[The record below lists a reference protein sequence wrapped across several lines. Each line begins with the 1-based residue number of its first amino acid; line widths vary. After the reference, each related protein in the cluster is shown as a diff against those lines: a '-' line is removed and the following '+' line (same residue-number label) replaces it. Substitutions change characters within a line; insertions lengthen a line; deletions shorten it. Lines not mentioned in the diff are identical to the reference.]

1 MRPCILASDENQA
14 IGYTHLGVAIV
25 LHEGEWIPALPGI
38 QRTIYNVTYHT
49 VYCGIS
55 LNTYWIRP
63 LPPEKDLYEH
73 TQQLLARMDQHALR
87 HELQ

>member
-1 MRPCILASDENQA
+1 MHPCILASDDTHA
-14 IGYTHLGVAIV
+14 IGYSHQGLPIV

-38 QRTIYNVTYHT
+38 QRTIHNVTYHT

-63 LPPEKDLYEH
+63 LPPEIDIYES
-73 TQQLLARMDQHALR
+73 TQQLLAGMDQNALR
-87 HELQ
+87 Q